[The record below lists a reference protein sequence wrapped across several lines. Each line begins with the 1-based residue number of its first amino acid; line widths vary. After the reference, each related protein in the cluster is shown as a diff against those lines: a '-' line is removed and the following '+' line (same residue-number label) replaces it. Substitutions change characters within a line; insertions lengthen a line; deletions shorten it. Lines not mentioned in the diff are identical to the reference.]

1 MEHARCVCV
10 DLNAWETGGP
20 LGSRSARA
28 TQGEK
33 KWSVFKKTL
42 IETATASVKVGCLCV
57 SFLDKF
63 HS

>member
-1 MEHARCVCV
+1 MCV
-10 DLNAWETGGP
+10 DLNTWETGGP

-28 TQGEK
+28 IQGE
-33 KWSVFKKTL
+33 KKTL
-42 IETATASVKVGCLCV
+42 IETASVKVGCLCV